1 MVERV
6 WMDQTGGIDGRDGSG
21 RNGTDETVRLQRA
34 GMEMHMKVLFV
45 AGFGPIIRDVA
56 GTTALYLDTLGLP
69 LENDDGYFHT
79 EQLAG
84 AKSFALWP
92 LSQAAQS
99 CFGSETWPE
108 SLPKPQAWLEFDV
121 DDVAAAT
128 EELRAR
134 GYTVLV
140 AARKEPWGQIVTR
153 LLGPEGL
160 LIGITYTPSMRD
172 DQAEQA

>member
-1 MVERV
+1 
-6 WMDQTGGIDGRDGSG
+6 
-21 RNGTDETVRLQRA
+21 
-34 GMEMHMKVLFV
+34 MKVLFV
-45 AGFGPIIRDVA
+45 AGFGPIIREPA
-56 GTTALYLDTLGLP
+56 AATALYLDTLGLP
-69 LENDDGYFHT
+69 LKSDDDGYFHT

-108 SLPKPQAWLEFDV
+108 SVPIPQAWLEFDV

-128 EELRAR
+128 EELTAR

-140 AARKEPWGQIVTR
+140 ATRKEPWGQIVTR

-160 LIGITYTPSMRD
+160 LIGITDTPWMRD